1 MLLATRSLVLA
12 CLALPATLALVPG
25 HSYSRS
31 LRPRASTDV
40 RWPGVVV
47 ALADGDG
54 GEAPTKRAD
63 ELLRALQKADGGGLE
78 PKAEEEPEFFS
89 AAGVK
94 KEFALLRKG
103 EGETYEFIAEF
114 VPTFAFFLAI
124 RLLIVEPR
132 YIPSLSMFPAFEI
145 NDQLAVEK
153 VSKWVQPPA
162 RRDVVVFDPPD
173 SFWELSARKSDGE
186 ALIKRVVGIAG
197 DEIEVRDGKLIINGE
212 VQNEPYTAELADY
225 TLPPLRVPP
234 GNVFVL
240 GDNRNKSFDSHY
252 WGFLPVKNVIGHA
265 IFTYWP
271 PNRIGAVPNGLP

>member
-1 MLLATRSLVLA
+1 MAE
-12 CLALPATLALVPG
+12 
-25 HSYSRS
+25 
-31 LRPRASTDV
+31 
-40 RWPGVVV
+40 
-47 ALADGDG
+47 GDG

-63 ELLRALQKADGGGLE
+63 ELLRALQNADMRGVE
-78 PKAEEEPEFFS
+78 PKEEEEPDFLS
-89 AAGVK
+89 AAGLQ

-132 YIPSLSMFPAFEI
+132 YIPSLSMFPSFEI

-173 SFWELSARKSDGE
+173 SFWELSARKADGE
-186 ALIKRVVGIAG
+186 ALIKRVVGVAG

-234 GNVFVL
+234 GQVFVL

-271 PNRIGAVPNGLP
+271 PNRLGAVPNGLP